1 MDHKP
6 NEAKKFRNT
15 MIAMIVLVALGLLM
29 LITGGNRLMS
39 KIAYSRS
46 KDVRKV
52 TAYVED
58 YEYISD
64 SDDDDYETYK
74 VKVSYVVDGKTYKG
88 KDTLYH
94 DTYIGEEITEE
105 VYLTSQ
111 GDYKLRGDSDPF
123 TFLFACILIPVGVLF
138 IFIGLWCIKDLFEN
152 KNSR

>member
-29 LITGGNRLMS
+29 LIMGGNRLMS

-123 TFLFACILIPVGVLF
+123 TFLFACILIPVGALF

>member
-6 NEAKKFRNT
+6 KEAKNFRNT
-15 MIAMIVLVALGLLM
+15 IIAMIVLVALGLLM
-29 LITGGNRLMS
+29 LITGVNRLMS
-39 KIAYSRS
+39 KFAYSRS

-58 YEYISD
+58 YEYVPD
-64 SDDDDYETYK
+64 SDDDDYDTYR

-105 VYLTSQ
+105 VYLTSD
-111 GDYKLRGDSDPF
+111 GEYKLRGDSDPF
-123 TFLFACILIPVGVLF
+123 TFLLACILIPAGVLF
-138 IFIGLWCIKDLFEN
+138 IFIGLWCIKNQFED
-152 KNSR
+152 KNAR

>member
-6 NEAKKFRNT
+6 KEAKNFRNT
-15 MIAMIVLVALGLLM
+15 IIAMIVLVALGLLM

-39 KIAYSRS
+39 KFAYSRS

-58 YEYISD
+58 YEYVPD
-64 SDDDDYETYK
+64 SDDDDYDTYR

-123 TFLFACILIPVGVLF
+123 TFLFACILIPVGALF

>member
-1 MDHKP
+1 MGHKS
-6 NEAKKFRNT
+6 NETKEFRNT
-15 MIAMIVLVALGLLM
+15 IIAMIVLVILGLLM

-39 KIAYSRS
+39 KFAYSRS

-52 TAYVED
+52 TA
-58 YEYISD
+58 
-64 SDDDDYETYK
+64 SDDDYDTYK

-88 KDTLYH
+88 NDTLYH

-123 TFLFACILIPVGVLF
+123 TFLFACILIPVGALF
-138 IFIGLWCIKDLFEN
+138 IFIGLWCIKDLFEKRN
-152 KNSR
+152 AR

>member
-15 MIAMIVLVALGLLM
+15 IIAMIVLVALGLLM
-29 LITGGNRLMS
+29 LITGGNRIMS
-39 KIAYSRS
+39 KFAYSRS

-94 DTYIGEEITEE
+94 DTYIGEDITED
-105 VYLTSQ
+105 VSLTSQ

-123 TFLFACILIPVGVLF
+123 TFLFACLLIPVGALF
-138 IFIGLWCIKDLFEN
+138 IFIGLWCIKDLFEKRN
-152 KNSR
+152 AR

>member
-29 LITGGNRLMS
+29 LIMGGNRLMS

-58 YEYISD
+58 YEYIPD
-64 SDDDDYETYK
+64 SDDDDYDTYK

-88 KDTLYH
+88 NDTLYH

-123 TFLFACILIPVGVLF
+123 TFLFACILIPVGALF
-138 IFIGLWCIKDLFEN
+138 IFIGLWCIKDLFE
-152 KNSR
+152 KRSAR

>member
-6 NEAKKFRNT
+6 KEAKNFRNT
-15 MIAMIVLVALGLLM
+15 IIAMIVLVALGLLM

-39 KIAYSRS
+39 KFAYSRS

-58 YEYISD
+58 YEYVPD
-64 SDDDDYETYK
+64 SDDDDYDTYR

-105 VYLTSQ
+105 VYLTSD
-111 GDYKLRGDSDPF
+111 GEYKLRGDSDPF
-123 TFLFACILIPVGVLF
+123 TFLLACILIPAGVLF
-138 IFIGLWCIKDLFEN
+138 IFIGLWCIKNQFED
-152 KNSR
+152 KNAR

>member
-39 KIAYSRS
+39 KFAYSRS

-58 YEYISD
+58 YEYVPD
-64 SDDDDYETYK
+64 SDDDDYDTYK

-123 TFLFACILIPVGVLF
+123 TFLFACILIPVGALF
-138 IFIGLWCIKDLFEN
+138 IFIGLWCIKNLFEK
-152 KNSR
+152 KNAR

>member
-29 LITGGNRLMS
+29 LIIGGNRLMS

-64 SDDDDYETYK
+64 SDDDDYDTYK

-123 TFLFACILIPVGVLF
+123 TFLFACILIPVGALF

>member
-15 MIAMIVLVALGLLM
+15 IIAMIVLVALGLLM
-29 LITGGNRLMS
+29 LIMGGNRLMS

-123 TFLFACILIPVGVLF
+123 TFLFACILIPVGALF

>member
-58 YEYISD
+58 YEY
-64 SDDDDYETYK
+64 
-74 VKVSYVVDGKTYKG
+74 
-88 KDTLYH
+88 
-94 DTYIGEEITEE
+94 
-105 VYLTSQ
+105 
-111 GDYKLRGDSDPF
+111 F
-123 TFLFACILIPVGVLF
+123 
-138 IFIGLWCIKDLFEN
+138 
-152 KNSR
+152 

>member
-1 MDHKP
+1 
-6 NEAKKFRNT
+6 
-15 MIAMIVLVALGLLM
+15 
-29 LITGGNRLMS
+29 MS
-39 KIAYSRS
+39 KFAYSRS

-64 SDDDDYETYK
+64 SDDDYDTYK

-88 KDTLYH
+88 NDTLYH
-94 DTYIGEEITEE
+94 DTSYIGEEITEE

-123 TFLFACILIPVGVLF
+123 TFLFACILIPVGV
-138 IFIGLWCIKDLFEN
+138 WCIKDLFEKRN
-152 KNSR
+152 AR

>member
-29 LITGGNRLMS
+29 LIMGGNRLMS

-123 TFLFACILIPVGVLF
+123 TFLFACILVPVGALF

>member
-6 NEAKKFRNT
+6 KEAKNFRNT
-15 MIAMIVLVALGLLM
+15 IIAMIVLVALGLLM

-39 KIAYSRS
+39 KFAYSRS

-58 YEYISD
+58 YEYVPD
-64 SDDDDYETYK
+64 SDDDDYDTYR

-123 TFLFACILIPVGVLF
+123 TFFFACILIPVGALF

>member
-6 NEAKKFRNT
+6 KEAKNFRNT
-15 MIAMIVLVALGLLM
+15 IIAMIVLVALGLLM

-39 KIAYSRS
+39 KFAYSRS

-58 YEYISD
+58 YEYIPD

-105 VYLTSQ
+105 VYLTSD
-111 GDYKLRGDSDPF
+111 GEYKLRGDSDPF
-123 TFLFACILIPVGVLF
+123 TFLFACILIPVGALF

>member
-39 KIAYSRS
+39 KFAYSRS

-58 YEYISD
+58 YEYVPD
-64 SDDDDYETYK
+64 SDDDDYDTYR

-105 VYLTSQ
+105 VYLTSD
-111 GDYKLRGDSDPF
+111 GEYKLRGDSDPF
-123 TFLFACILIPVGVLF
+123 TFLLTCILIPAGVLF
-138 IFIGLWCIKDLFEN
+138 IFIGLWCIKNQFED
-152 KNSR
+152 KNAR

>member
-1 MDHKP
+1 MGHKS
-6 NEAKKFRNT
+6 NETKEFRNT
-15 MIAMIVLVALGLLM
+15 IIAMIVLVILGLLM

-39 KIAYSRS
+39 KFAYSRS

-64 SDDDDYETYK
+64 SDDDYDTYK

-88 KDTLYH
+88 NDTLYH
-94 DTYIGEEITEE
+94 DTSYIGEEITEE

-123 TFLFACILIPVGVLF
+123 TFLFACILIPVGV
-138 IFIGLWCIKDLFEN
+138 WCIKDLFEKRN
-152 KNSR
+152 AR

>member
-1 MDHKP
+1 MGHKS
-6 NEAKKFRNT
+6 NETKEFRNT
-15 MIAMIVLVALGLLM
+15 IIAMIVLVILGLLM

-39 KIAYSRS
+39 KFAYSRS

-64 SDDDDYETYK
+64 SDDDYATYK

-94 DTYIGEEITEE
+94 DTYIGEEIT
-105 VYLTSQ
+105 
-111 GDYKLRGDSDPF
+111 DKLRGDSDPF
-123 TFLFACILIPVGVLF
+123 TFLFACILIPVGALF
-138 IFIGLWCIKDLFEN
+138 IFIGLWCIKNLFEK
-152 KNSR
+152 KNAR